1 MMETEEEWPERYGQ
15 TQDKAVLLEQKE
27 KRVSKKKA
35 CPTASNAQQS
45 PNVPAWTGLK
55 MNQLLSI
62 KEQDSSE

>member
-55 MNQLLSI
+55 MN
-62 KEQDSSE
+62 